1 MPTLNEPQVALDD
14 EQLHAVEMVLREPVS
29 VITGPPGTGKTT
41 ILREVIARAEATG
54 AYPATEVLLTAP
66 TGRAA
71 RQMAEATGAQAC
83 TIHRLLEYHPQEG
96 FRRNGDVPL
105 DGKLLCV
112 DESSMVDSPL
122 MAALLEAVPEE
133 MRLVLVGDAD
143 QLPPV
148 GPGAPFQDL
157 IRSGAVPV
165 TRLAHIYRQGAGS
178 IIPRNAARI
187 NAGEL
192 PVPEEGN
199 PAYTHAVYPRGE
211 RERMAQDV
219 LAAVRRLLTAG
230 YVPDDVQVLVP
241 LRKGPL
247 GAAALNQALRDV
259 LNPGGKG
266 EFQFQAGGSTFRMGD
281 RVMQVRNDY
290 EKGIFNGEIG
300 KVVRFGETEI
310 KDPVTGRR
318 RAAPAMFVAYDEG
331 TGKREVAY
339 SAGEAAGDLQLAYA
353 STVHKGQG
361 GQFPAVVMAL
371 GWDAYLLLR
380 RNLVYTGL
388 TRARET
394 VVMITEAGAL
404 GAAIMTPGAEE
415 RHSALVQRLRAG

>member
-112 DESSMVDSPL
+112 DESSMVDLPL

-192 PVPEEGN
+192 PIAEEGN

-247 GAAALNQALRDV
+247 GTVALNQALRDV

-266 EFQFQAGGSTFRMGD
+266 EFQAGGSTFCIGD

-404 GAAIMTPGAEE
+404 EAAIMTPGAEE